1 MKRIFN
7 IFILKNI
14 KLYFIINTILY
25 FSFVHSIN
33 PNSFEILFLNNNL
46 VSFAEDQVVDHTSG
60 PNENCILIYNET
72 LYDFTELSN
81 EIREVEN
88 DNNKILF
95 QFCNNIPGNKSSV
108 IYLSEDN
115 KIIKLS
121 GDINGEQNNKN
132 KVTHDATEKAVIL
145 HLAKGEKCGRD
156 NSQNYDFK
164 IKLFCNSTYTFKF
177 IEINNYDPMSTCNFE
192 LKAYSKY
199 ACGDNE
205 AYSKSKFLKDYK
217 IIFGIFFCIIGPLI
231 GILGYKYLNIGIILV
246 CVVSFP
252 IALRYLIYDLFD
264 INIEIVLYVIVV
276 LGLLIGGGIAYF
288 LTRREKNE
296 KIYICI
302 LGGIFGYLIAKFI
315 YDVLI
320 TLIEMKHQKLIYY
333 ILLTTLT
340 IIGVIVGIYLH
351 KLMCIIGT
359 STMGGYIFMRGIS
372 LFLIDVIEYFDEKKV
387 FDYARTRNYE
397 KISEMI
403 GPKFYIYPAMWVVF
417 TLIFIIVQSKK
428 NRINYKNLGKL
439 FDKEEGILSGEYQDT
454 VGSSCYDEELK
465 NQENNIN

>member
-7 IFILKNI
+7 IFILKNR

-46 VSFAEDQVVDHTSG
+46 VSFAEDQEVDHTSG
-60 PNENCILIYNET
+60 PNENCILIFNET

-81 EIREVEN
+81 KIRIVEN
-88 DNNKILF
+88 DNTKILF

-108 IYLSEDN
+108 IFFDEDN
-115 KIIKLS
+115 EIIKLS
-121 GDINGEQNNKN
+121 GDINGEENNKN
-132 KVTHDATEKAVIL
+132 KVTYDTTKKAVIF
-145 HLAKGEKCGRD
+145 HLAKGEQCLRND
-156 NSQNYDFK
+156 SLNYDFK
-164 IKLFCNSTYTFKF
+164 IKLFCNST
-177 IEINNYDPMSTCNFE
+177 IEFEFTILNNYDPRSTCNFE
-192 LKAYSKY
+192 LEAYSKY
-199 ACGDNE
+199 ACGDSE
-205 AYSKSKFLKDYK
+205 AYSKSKILNDYH
-217 IIFGIFFCIIGPLI
+217 ISFGIFFCIIGPII
-231 GILGYKYLNIGIILV
+231 GILGYKYLKIGIILV
-246 CVVSFP
+246 CDVSFP
-252 IALRYLIYDLFD
+252 IALRYLIYDLFN
-264 INIEIVLYVIVV
+264 INNKTVLYIIVV
-276 LGLLIGGGIAYF
+276 LGLLIGEGITYF
-288 LTRREKNE
+288 LTRRKKNE

-320 TLIEMKHQKLIYY
+320 TLIEMVYQKLIYY

-351 KLMCIIGT
+351 KLMCIIVT

-372 LFLIDVIEYFDEKKV
+372 LFLIKVIEYFDEKKV

-417 TLIFIIVQSKK
+417 TLIFIIVQSKI
-428 NRINYKNLGKL
+428 NRINYKDLWKL
-439 FDKEEGILSGEYQDT
+439 FDKEEGILSVEYQDT